1 MEICVI
7 CSIFAND
14 FKNLR
19 NKPINLHDLE
29 QNEKWTK
36 VRKVLINK
44 YAITLYVFAVILLF
58 MGDQS
63 WVNQI
68 SRALEI
74 RQIKRNIEQV
84 KAETATQEQLLRNL
98 EHVDS
103 LEKFARE
110 EYYMHADGETVYV
123 VE

>member
-1 MEICVI
+1 M
-7 CSIFAND
+7 
-14 FKNLR
+14 
-19 NKPINLHDLE
+19 E
-29 QNEKWTK
+29 QNEKWKK

-58 MGDQS
+58 IGDQS
-63 WVNQI
+63 WVKQM

-74 RQIKRNIEQV
+74 REVKRNIEQV
-84 KAETATQEQLLRNL
+84 KTETAAQEQLLRNL
-98 EHVDS
+98 EQVDS

-110 EYYMHADGETVYV
+110 EYHMHADGETVYI

>member
-1 MEICVI
+1 M
-7 CSIFAND
+7 
-14 FKNLR
+14 
-19 NKPINLHDLE
+19 E

-110 EYYMHADGETVYV
+110 EYYMHADGETVYI